1 MTQHT
6 LSIQIHPSSP
16 VLEPAVA
23 DALNG
28 IVTPHLSDNLHR
40 QVGVVGLQRYNRT
53 GKLVGTAVTVKT
65 RAGDNLFIYKAMT
78 MLAPGH
84 VLVIDA
90 AGDVSNACIGEIMK
104 KYLQQRGCAGVIV
117 NGAIRDVAAFENDSF
132 PCYARGNVHRGPYKE
147 GPGEINV
154 PVSIGGQ
161 VIQPGDVIVGDEDG
175 IVSFGPE
182 QADALIAAAR
192 AHAEKEDKI
201 MNEIASGATEQSWL
215 HPLLVAKGLS

>member
-1 MTQHT
+1 MTND
-6 LSIQIHPSSP
+6 LSPQINPSRA
-16 VLEPAVA
+16 VLEQDVA
-23 DALNG
+23 DAFHH
-28 IVTPHLSDNLHR
+28 IVTPHLSDNLSR
-40 QVGVVGLQRYNRT
+40 QVGVVGLQRFNKT

-65 RAGDNLFIYKAMT
+65 RAGDNLYIYKAMT
-78 MLAPGH
+78 MLEPGH

-132 PCYARGNVHRGPYKE
+132 PCYAKGNVHRGPYKE

-175 IVSFGPE
+175 IVSFPVE
-182 QADALIAAAR
+182 QAQALIAAAR
-192 AHAEKEDKI
+192 AHAAKEEKI
-201 MNEIASGATEQSWL
+201 MNEIATGAVEQSWL
-215 HPLLVAKGLS
+215 HPLLANKGLI

>member
-6 LSIQIHPSSP
+6 LSIQINPSSP

-65 RAGDNLFIYKAMT
+65 RAGDNLYIYKAMT

-90 AGDVSNACIGEIMK
+90 AGDISNACIGEIMK

-175 IVSFGPE
+175 IVSFPPA

-201 MNEIASGATEQSWL
+201 MNEIASGASEQSWL

>member
-1 MTQHT
+1 MTQD
-6 LSIQIHPSSP
+6 LSIAVNSSRP
-16 VLEPAVA
+16 VLDQDIA
-23 DALNG
+23 DALRD

-40 QVGVVGLQRYNRT
+40 QVGVVGLHRYNRT
-53 GKLVGTAVTVKT
+53 GKLVGSAVTVRT
-65 RAGDNLFIYKAMT
+65 RAGDNLYIYKAMT
-78 MLAPGH
+78 MLEPGH

-117 NGAIRDVAAFENDSF
+117 NGAIRDVTAFENDSF
-132 PCYARGNVHRGPYKE
+132 ACYAKGNVHRGPYKE

-175 IVSFGPE
+175 IVSFPVE
-182 QADALIAAAR
+182 QAQSLIAAAR
-192 AHAEKEDKI
+192 AHAAKEEKI
-201 MNEIASGATEQSWL
+201 MNEIATGAVEQSWL
-215 HPLLVAKGLS
+215 HPVLAAKGLY